1 MIDEPF
7 ESAAAQ
13 LNATLPL
20 STDAEKLGGGNGT
33 PAGVAVMLAGRPTP
47 TPFVARTSNS

>member
-33 PAGVAVMLAGRPTP
+33 PAGVAVRLDDAPSP
-47 TPFVARTSNS
+47 